1 MFFFLVVLAPSF
13 RGILSARE
21 EIQIASAAS
30 RRYQFVAARAME
42 LLLLTG
48 IWNIV
53 ARGWDAGA
61 PLPQRFWS
69 ILGLKVLGFAL
80 MVGLQTWQR
89 IWMNRKLAPPN
100 VAAAGGLPGE
110 QEWVAIQSRMT
121 CDATQSG
128 HRGGGSL
135 LGSHVGEVLE
145 RWDASTTS
153 PTPNRCLVT
162 PKGWLVSWII

>member
-13 RGILSARE
+13 RGVLSARE
-21 EIQIASAAS
+21 EIQIASAAG

-53 ARGWDAGA
+53 ARVWDAGG

-89 IWMNRKLAPPN
+89 IWMNRKLAPLII
-100 VAAAGGLPGE
+100 AGGGGILGE
-110 QEWVAIQSRMT
+110 QEWRAIQSRVTGVTRINLTIGVVVVFLALM
-121 CDATQSG
+121 
-128 HRGGGSL
+128 
-135 LGSHVGEVLE
+135 LGRL
-145 RWDASTTS
+145 
-153 PTPNRCLVT
+153 
-162 PKGWLVSWII
+162 

>member
-1 MFFFLVVLAPSF
+1 MFFFLVVLDPLF
-13 RGILSARE
+13 RGPFPARE
-21 EIQIASAAS
+21 EIQIASAAG

-53 ARGWDAGA
+53 ARVWDAGG

-89 IWMNRKLAPPN
+89 IWMNRKLAPLII
-100 VAAAGGLPGE
+100 AGGGGLLGE
-110 QEWVAIQSRMT
+110 QEWRAIQSRMT
-121 CDATQSG
+121 GVTRLNLAIG
-128 HRGGGSL
+128 VGVVFL
-135 LGSHVGEVLE
+135 ALMLGRL
-145 RWDASTTS
+145 
-153 PTPNRCLVT
+153 
-162 PKGWLVSWII
+162 

>member
-1 MFFFLVVLAPSF
+1 MLAAIAWIGGMFFFLVVLTPSF

-21 EIQIASAAS
+21 EIQITSAAG

-53 ARGWDAGA
+53 ARGWDARA
-61 PLPQRFWS
+61 PLPERFWS
-69 ILGLKVLGFAL
+69 ILGLKVFGFAL

-89 IWMNRKLAPPN
+89 ISMNRMLAPPHI
-100 VAAAGGLPGE
+100 AGGGGLPGE

-121 CDATQSG
+121 NVTRLNLAIG
-128 HRGGGSL
+128 
-135 LGSHVGEVLE
+135 LGVVFLALMLGRL
-145 RWDASTTS
+145 
-153 PTPNRCLVT
+153 
-162 PKGWLVSWII
+162 

>member
-1 MFFFLVVLAPSF
+1 MFFFLVVLDPLF

-21 EIQIASAAS
+21 EIQIASAAG

-53 ARGWDAGA
+53 ARVWDAGG

-89 IWMNRKLAPPN
+89 IWMNRKLAPLII
-100 VAAAGGLPGE
+100 AGGGGLLGE
-110 QEWVAIQSRMT
+110 QEWRAIQSRMT
-121 CDATQSG
+121 GVTRLNLAIG
-128 HRGGGSL
+128 VGVVFL
-135 LGSHVGEVLE
+135 ALMLGRL
-145 RWDASTTS
+145 
-153 PTPNRCLVT
+153 
-162 PKGWLVSWII
+162 